1 MSLLSS
7 TKGKWDINRVE
18 MTFEDILGKGSFGEP
33 FAVAATPREVGTVIT
48 IIVIDNVFF
57 VSVYIYLLHILLRIL
72 TVKTEVEFVI

>member
-1 MSLLSS
+1 MFLLSS
-7 TKGKWDINRVE
+7 LKRNINHVE
-18 MTFEDILGKGSFGEP
+18 VTIEDVVGKGSFGESS
-33 FAVAATPREVGTVIT
+33 AVAATPCEVGTVIT